1 LLAVA
6 LGLVWLVSAAPVPLY
21 DGIGFPD
28 EPYRFVPPR
37 GNGPAA
43 TSAQVELK
51 VAGGSNIGGLI
62 VNTREAG
69 PQASVF
75 APPHAFLAT
84 GTAPVVLEI
93 KPVEPQPPLP
103 GKPVSNVY
111 ELSMTST
118 AGPVT
123 IDAAAQPPAITMRST
138 TPGPPAPVFEYR
150 VAPGQA
156 WRELKTRQVGRDI
169 FNALAPGA
177 GEYLLAQVGTTSDAK
192 SGSGGH
198 SGLFVVLGATVLLM
212 AAVIVGVRVLSRR
225 AAAQSPT

>member
-1 LLAVA
+1 MA
-6 LGLVWLVSAAPVPLY
+6 SAAPVPLY

-43 TSAQVELK
+43 TSARVELK

-62 VNTREAG
+62 VNTKEAG

-75 APPHAFLAT
+75 APPHAFLAP
-84 GTAPVVLEI
+84 GTAPVVLEV
-93 KPVEPQPPLP
+93 KPVDPTPPLP

-111 ELSMTST
+111 AITLTST

-123 IDAAAQPPAITMRST
+123 IAPEAQPPAITMRSI

-156 WRELKTRQVGRDI
+156 WRELKTRQVGTDI
-169 FNALAPGA
+169 FNALGPGA
-177 GEYLLAQVGTTSDAK
+177 GEYLLAQVGTASDAK
-192 SGSGGH
+192 TGSGGH

-212 AAVIVGVRVLSRR
+212 VAVIVGVRVLSRR
-225 AAAQSPT
+225 AATQPPP